1 MREGAVGLL
10 AIAGTVIAVGLGV
23 WLQGTLWGGRSYKVV
38 VEFADADGIQVGAP
52 VTYRGIRV
60 GGVTRVQPQAN
71 HVLVELDIND
81 PELRIPA
88 NPQVAVNRMGL
99 IGEAN
104 LSIMPMTALVDEQ
117 AIAGPMDRNCDSTIV
132 VCKGDRLIGETPLN
146 YGSLIRALVTVADTI
161 TSERFKNS
169 AERAITSISGTSQ
182 DIRRLSRNLAS
193 LAKTAEGEVGTVA
206 NTLRAIERTAD
217 QVGTTSVQ
225 FGQLAEQTNGA
236 IAANRQPLATTLT
249 SISQTSNTLRGTL
262 TQLQP
267 MLQSASSGELIQ
279 NLELLSANA
288 AQASE
293 NVRQFTDA
301 INDPTTPLMLRQTLD
316 SARSTFQNV
325 EKITADLDELTGDPR
340 FRDSLRNTVI
350 GLGQLLSSTEV
361 LYQETLA
368 IEAAQTSPRRSH
380 PGQSPAPSFAPGSHL
395 GLDLG
400 SNP

>member
-10 AIAGTVIAVGLGV
+10 AVVGTLVAVGLGV
-23 WLQGTLWGGRSYKVV
+23 WLQGIYWGGRSYKVE
-38 VEFADADGIQVGAP
+38 VEFVDADGIQVGAP
-52 VTYRGIRV
+52 VNYRGIRV
-60 GGVTRVQPQAN
+60 GGVTAVKPQAN
-71 HVLVELDIND
+71 YVLVELDISATD
-81 PELRIPA
+81 LRIPA

-104 LSIMPMTALVDEQ
+104 LSIVPVTALVDEG
-117 AIAGPMDRNCDSTIV
+117 AIAGPTDRNCDSSVV
-132 VCKGDRLIGETPLN
+132 VCRGDRLIGEAPLN

-161 TSERFKNS
+161 TSDRFKNS
-169 AERAITSISGTSQ
+169 AERAIASISGTSQ
-182 DIRRLSRNLAS
+182 DVRRLSRNLAS
-193 LAKTAEGEVGTVA
+193 LAQTAESEVGTVA

-225 FGQLAEQTNGA
+225 FGQLADQANGA
-236 IAANRQPLATTLT
+236 IATNRQPLAVTLT
-249 SISQTSNTLRGTL
+249 SLAQTSNTLRSTL
-262 TQLQP
+262 TELRP
-267 MLQSASSGELIQ
+267 ALRSASSGELIQ
-279 NLELLSANA
+279 NLETLSANA

-340 FRDSLRNTVI
+340 FRDSLRNTVL
-350 GLGQLLSSTEV
+350 GLGQLLSSTET

-368 IEAAQTSPRRSH
+368 LEAAQP
-380 PGQSPAPSFAPGSHL
+380 PAPQPISGQTAAPRSA
-395 GLDLG
+395 LG
-400 SNP
+400 STP